1 MIGLQPKGAING
13 AVISAVAHEGL
24 RVEINGKP
32 ARLAIVT
39 DDGEIVA
46 CGADVER
53 EAAAVARKS
62 LENMW
67 KAKGWLRE
75 LSQPIP
81 LTGRAA

>member
-1 MIGLQPKGAING
+1 MFGIQPQGAVNG

-39 DDGEIVA
+39 DDGQIVA
-46 CGADVER
+46 SGAEVER
-53 EAAAVARKS
+53 EAAAVARAS
-62 LENMW
+62 LAKMW
-67 KAKGWLRE
+67 EGQGWLRQ

-81 LTGRAA
+81 LTAHTA